1 MSALI
6 KLTDAVARDR
16 ELSLDQP
23 VNLSLEEGE
32 NIAIVGRN
40 GSGKSLLVDMMT
52 GKTVAVGK
60 MLQNCPIRYIT
71 FRDTYGAADKGYYI
85 QQRWNTTEYDDV
97 RPVSAGLGN
106 WQDNP
111 FQKRLVEL
119 FGMEELLDKPLI
131 LLSSG
136 ELRKYQITRMLLQKP
151 RVLIVDNPYIGLD
164 AGTRAQLTRFFTEL
178 RSEGE
183 VQIIVVMSLLDDIP
197 EFVSHVVLVEDR
209 RVVGKFTRE
218 EYLSRLNIRVNE
230 GEWDELDR
238 KILALPH
245 SGRNYTGEHVIDMKD
260 VCIRYGDRT
269 ILKDVNWTVL
279 RGQRWHLAG
288 ENGAGKSTL
297 LSLVCADNPQAYAC
311 DIALFGMQR
320 GCGESIWDI
329 KKHIG
334 YVSPE
339 MHRSYIKN
347 VPCVDIVSTGLHD
360 KVGLFLKH
368 KDSDLEAIRFWMEV
382 FGVDRFMDSSFLE
395 LSSGEQRL
403 VLLARAFVKDPE
415 LIILDEPLHGLDT
428 YNKLKVKHIIE
439 TFCRR
444 EDKTLVMVTHYDS
457 ELPPIMTDK
466 LFLKRNR

>member
-1 MSALI
+1 MSYTI
-6 KLTDAVARDR
+6 KLTDAVAREESISLR
-16 ELSLDQP
+16 EP
-23 VNLSLEEGE
+23 VNLTIGSDE
-32 NIAIVGRN
+32 NVAIVGRN

-52 GKTVAVGK
+52 GKSMAFGDH
-60 MLQNCPIRYIT
+60 LEHGSIRYIT

-119 FGMEELLDKPLI
+119 FGLDELMDKPLI

-136 ELRKYQITRMLLQKP
+136 ELRKYQITKMLLQKP
-151 RVLIVDNPYIGLD
+151 RTLIVDNPYIGLD
-164 AGTRAQLTRFFTEL
+164 AGTRDQLTRFFTEFCQ
-178 RSEGE
+178 EGE
-183 VQIIVVMSLLDDIP
+183 VQIIIVMSVMDEIP

-218 EYLSRLNIRVNE
+218 EYLSNLDIRIPE

-238 KILALPH
+238 KILGLKH
-245 SGRNYTGEHVIDMKD
+245 TGVNYTGEHVIDMKD
-260 VCIRYGDRT
+260 VTIRYGERT
-269 ILKDVNWTVL
+269 ILKDVNWSVR

-311 DIALFGMQR
+311 DIVLFDKQR
-320 GCGESIWDI
+320 GSGETIWDI

-339 MHRSYIKN
+339 MHRAYIKN
-347 VPCVDIVSTGLHD
+347 VDCVDIVSTGLHD
-360 KVGLFLKH
+360 RVGLFLKH
-368 KDSDLEAIRFWMEV
+368 KEEDLELIRFWMEV
-382 FGVDRFMDSSFLE
+382 FGVAQFMYKSFLS

-466 LFLKRNR
+466 LFLKRNK